1 MRLKENLTL
10 RKIADEYI
18 AILTV
23 DGVADY
29 TQAVALNETAAYLLQ
44 ETLTNEFSAEDWVK
58 LLTDRYEI
66 SEEQASL
73 DIDNLLKDLR
83 EIGIIA

>member
-44 ETLTNEFSAEDWVK
+44 EALTNEFSAEDWVK

-73 DIDNLLKDLR
+73 DIDKLLKDLR

>member
-44 ETLTNEFSAEDWVK
+44 ENLTNEFSAEDWVK

-73 DIDNLLKDLR
+73 DIDKLLKDLR

>member
-29 TQAVALNETAAYLLQ
+29 TQAIALNETAAYLLQ
-44 ETLTNEFSAEDWVK
+44 ETLMNEFSAEDWVK

-73 DIDNLLKDLR
+73 DIDKLLKDLR

>member
-44 ETLTNEFSAEDWVK
+44 ETLTNECSAEDWVK

-73 DIDNLLKDLR
+73 DIDKLLKDLR

>member
-58 LLTDRYEI
+58 LLADRYEI

-73 DIDNLLKDLR
+73 DIDKLLKDLR

>member
-29 TQAVALNETAAYLLQ
+29 TQAVALNETATYLLQ

-73 DIDNLLKDLR
+73 DIDKLLKDLR

>member
-29 TQAVALNETAAYLLQ
+29 TQAVALNETATYLLQ

-66 SEEQASL
+66 SEEQASQ
-73 DIDNLLKDLR
+73 DIDKLLKELR

>member
-1 MRLKENLTL
+1 MRLKEDLTF

-66 SEEQASL
+66 SEEQASQ
-73 DIDNLLKDLR
+73 DIDKLLKDLR

>member
-29 TQAVALNETAAYLLQ
+29 TQAVALNETADYLLQ

-73 DIDNLLKDLR
+73 DIDKLLKDLR

>member
-44 ETLTNEFSAEDWVK
+44 ETLTTEFSAEDWVK

-73 DIDNLLKDLR
+73 DIDKLLKDLR